1 MLNLKHVIPILLFK
15 DAARNSVYVKMNDSI
30 RIVDE
35 ETIAQFKFLTQH
47 FPMSEQNIGISH

>member
-1 MLNLKHVIPILLFK
+1 MLNLKHVISILLFK

-35 ETIAQFKFLTQH
+35 ETIAQFNFLTQH
-47 FPMSEQNIGISH
+47 FPRSEQNIGISH